1 MKSLS
6 TLLFLFFLCFQLS
19 AQYEPKVKER
29 TFDVEIVDGVC
40 SFHGIKIGDKLEDV
54 NSKFG
59 ETPLTTKT
67 TDKRGSFVTMY
78 YPDYGLEF
86 TFEGEYV
93 RVILLYPQRGSVMGD
108 IEKFKIYSRNTNTW
122 RFKDMSINGAQP
134 QDIITAMGA
143 ESINTKL
150 GSGFTSAISN
160 NVMGYK
166 LINSGGSQDM
176 IFYFLNTKENVIE
189 HIANRLS
196 E

>member
-1 MKSLS
+1 MKH
-6 TLLFLFFLCFQLS
+6 LFPLIILFTFCS
-19 AQYEPKVKER
+19 EITAQYDPKVKDR
-29 TFDVEIVDGVC
+29 TFDIIIKEGVC
-40 SFHGIKIGDKLEDV
+40 SFDGIKIGDKMDDV
-54 NSKFG
+54 KAKFG
-59 ETPLTTKT
+59 ETSLIAKT
-67 TDKRGSFVTMY
+67 SDKRGSFITAY
-78 YPDYGLEF
+78 YPDRGLEF

-93 RVILLYPQRGSVMGD
+93 RVILLYPQKGSVMGD
-108 IEKFKIYSRNTNTW
+108 IEKFKVYSRNTNTW
-122 RFKDMSINGAQP
+122 RFKNMPINGAQP
-134 QDIITAMGA
+134 QDIIVAMGA

-176 IFYFLNTKENVIE
+176 IFYFLNTKDNVIE

>member
-1 MKSLS
+1 MKNLLTLSL
-6 TLLFLFFLCFQLS
+6 LLIISLQVT
-19 AQYEPKVKER
+19 AQYEPKVKDKI
-29 TFDVEIVDGVC
+29 FDINVKEGVC

-54 NSKFG
+54 NDKFG
-59 ETPLTTKT
+59 ETPLITKT
-67 TDKRGSFVTMY
+67 TDKRGSFVTKY

-93 RVILLYPQRGSVMGD
+93 RVILLYPQFGSVMGD
-108 IEKFKIYSRNTNTW
+108 IEKFKVYSRNTNTW
-122 RFKDMSINGAQP
+122 RFKDLPVNGAQP
-134 QDIITAMGA
+134 QDIMMSLGT

-166 LINSGGSQDM
+166 LINSGGSQDV
-176 IFYFLNTKENVIE
+176 IFYFLNTKDNVIE

>member
-1 MKSLS
+1 MKYLAT
-6 TLLFLFFLCFQLS
+6 TLLLLTFSFTTT

-29 TFDVEIVDGVC
+29 TFDVKIVDGVC
-40 SFHGIKIGDKLEDV
+40 SFNGIKIGDKLNDV
-54 NSKFG
+54 NAKFG
-59 ETPLTTKT
+59 ETPLISKT
-67 TDKRGSFVTMY
+67 ADKRGSFVTMY

-108 IEKFKIYSRNTNTW
+108 IEKFKVYSRNTNTW
-122 RFKDMSINGAQP
+122 RFRNMPINGAQP

-176 IFYFLNTKENVIE
+176 IFYFLNTKDNIIE